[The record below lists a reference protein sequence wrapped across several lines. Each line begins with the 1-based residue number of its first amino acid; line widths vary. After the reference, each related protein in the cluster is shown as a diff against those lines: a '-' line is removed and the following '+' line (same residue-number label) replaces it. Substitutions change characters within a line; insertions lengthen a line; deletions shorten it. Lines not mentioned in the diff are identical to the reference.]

1 MSFLCIIYADHQ
13 SPEYK
18 LFLDYYEK
26 LSNILPISDLCP
38 YFVSEKVISPSDIEQ
53 IIKSSTSVAAARLAL
68 DKVAVQVKVGKVKP
82 LKAML
87 LIMEQRGND
96 VTKILS
102 DDLTN
107 KLKMVTNNED
117 SAVQLE
123 EGKYENLV
131 C

>member
-1 MSFLCIIYADHQ
+1 MHSLYRPP
-13 SPEYK
+13 PEYK
-18 LFLDYYEK
+18 LFLDFYEK

>member
-1 MSFLCIIYADHQ
+1 
-13 SPEYK
+13 
-18 LFLDYYEK
+18 
-26 LSNILPISDLCP
+26 LCP

-68 DKVAVQVKVGKVKP
+68 DKVAIKIKVGKVKP

-102 DDLTN
+102 DELTN
-107 KLKMVTNNED
+107 KLKMVSNNED

-123 EGKYENLV
+123 EGMKILYVNKVQGLIQEVDGMASHPPCLV
-131 C
+131 IERHRHTIE